1 MVNPHSELYQ
11 NRPEWVIGLPYRE
24 NRLERSQYL
33 LDLSN
38 PHVCRY
44 ILDAMRKLLG
54 GHPGISYVKWDCNR
68 KISDPGSPWLDAC
81 RQGNLPID
89 YVRGYERI
97 LETLAAEFPDVIFQ
111 ACSSGGGRADYGTMR
126 KHHEFWTSDNTD
138 AYERVFMQWGIGH
151 LFPAISMAAHV
162 TASPNHQTGRSAP
175 LKFRFDVAMS
185 GRLGFELQPCDMTE
199 EDMVFSKRALAE
211 YKRIRPVVQFGD
223 LYRLSS
229 PYESRVA
236 SLMYVYGKRA
246 VVFAWLMDKWLAD
259 SPPPLRLKG
268 LNPSVRY
275 LVREINMNEDGSLTD
290 VHERRLGGDFLM
302 DAGIRIRWKKAFQ
315 SVCLEVVETS
325 PDAPAS

>member
-11 NRPEWVIGLPYRE
+11 NHPEWVIGLPHRE
-24 NRLERSQYL
+24 NRQERSQYL

-162 TASPNHQTGRSAP
+162 TASLNHQTGRSAP

-302 DAGIRIRWKKAFQ
+302 DVGIRIRWKKASQ
-315 SVCLEVVETS
+315 SVCLEVVETN